1 MAREFVN
8 EGSACTVRARFSN
21 LGVLTAPASIRY
33 RIKDV
38 TNDRIVTDWTDVPAA
53 SSIEIEVTAEE
64 NAIYNDSSQAFR
76 LWEHRVLVVQANYDT
91 DNQFANEIPYMIRN
105 LRGFNS

>member
-33 RIKDV
+33 RIKDSGKL
-38 TNDRIVTDWTDVPAA
+38 DVDCGSVNLSQVLSSYAGIPARA
-53 SSIEIEVTAEE
+53 SDV
-64 NAIYNDSSQAFR
+64 R
-76 LWEHRVLVVQANYDT
+76 
-91 DNQFANEIPYMIRN
+91 
-105 LRGFNS
+105 